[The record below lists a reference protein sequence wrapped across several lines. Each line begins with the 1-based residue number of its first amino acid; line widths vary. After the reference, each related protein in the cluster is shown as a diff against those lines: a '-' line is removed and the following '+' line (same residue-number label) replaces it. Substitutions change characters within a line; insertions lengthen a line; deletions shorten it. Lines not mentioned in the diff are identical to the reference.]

1 MAFYY
6 FNISVTSGRGKA
18 DNERLSAWSPV
29 DGWDDLELPSAG
41 LGPGA
46 LD

>member
-6 FNISVTSGRGKA
+6 FTISVTPGRGKA

-29 DGWDDLELPSAG
+29 DGWDDLELLLRVLDP
-41 LGPGA
+41 GP
-46 LD
+46 